1 MFETKK
7 RLNDIL
13 KKAAELYDN
22 DQFSETSQ
30 YLTKSQIKT
39 IKKEIKDIADKKN
52 NKLINLTKFLKP
64 FIT

>member
-13 KKAAELYDN
+13 KKAAELYEN
-22 DQFSETSQ
+22 DQFSKTSQ
-30 YLTKSQIKT
+30 YLSKSQVKA

-52 NKLINLTKFLKP
+52 KQNKTPETLY
-64 FIT
+64 